1 MKETLITLAYLVAAS
16 LFIIGLKRLSS
27 PMTARGGN
35 QLAAGG
41 MLLAVIATL
50 FMQQI
55 LSPIEMVAGLVVGG
69 AIGTWL
75 ARTVEMTKMPELV
88 AAFNGFG
95 GGASALVAA
104 AEVARYAEWN
114 IDPVASMQAMASLQ
128 PLPTDAAVVLEP
140 FTGLTAFTVAL
151 SVLIG
156 AVTFSG
162 SFVAFGKLSG
172 KISGNPVSFPGLRL
186 LSIVIGLGVIAA
198 TVWVVMGAAD
208 FAVIKDP
215 VVWGLTAL
223 AALALVLGI
232 LLVVPI
238 GGADM
243 PVVVALLNSYS
254 GLAAS
259 AAGFVLGNYALI
271 ISGALVGAS
280 GLILTRIMCDAMN
293 RSLAN
298 VLLGGFGGSSSTGD
312 GGPAVS
318 TEGLTVRET
327 TPDDA
332 AILMSYAQKVII
344 VPGYGL
350 AVAQA
355 QHQVREMADL
365 LQSEGV
371 EVKYA
376 IHPVAGRMPGH
387 MNVLLAEANV
397 PYDQL
402 FDMDDVN
409 ADFETTDVALVVG
422 ANDVVNPAART
433 DPSSPI
439 HGMPILNVDKSQNVI
454 VLKRSMRPGYAGVDN
469 MLFYADNTQMLFGD
483 AKDSISEVISELK
496 ALQS

>member
-27 PMTARGGN
+27 PMTARAGN
-35 QLAAGG
+35 QLAAVG
-41 MLLAVIATL
+41 MLLAVVATL
-50 FMQQI
+50 FLEPI
-55 LSPIEMVAGLVVGG
+55 LSPIEMVTGLVLGG
-69 AIGTWL
+69 AVGAWL
-75 ARTVEMTKMPELV
+75 AKQVEMTGMPELV

-95 GGASALVAA
+95 GAASALVAA
-104 AEVARYAEWN
+104 AEVARYAEFESFALASAQVM
-114 IDPVASMQAMASLQ
+114 PVEAIAG
-128 PLPTDAAVVLEP
+128 PLSAVS
-140 FTGLTAFTVAL
+140 AFTIAL

-172 KISGNPVSFPGLRL
+172 RISGNPISFPGLRL
-186 LSIVIGLGVIAA
+186 ISIVVGLGVITA
-198 TVWVVMGAAD
+198 TVIIVAGTAD
-208 FAVIKDP
+208 FPVIEAP
-215 VVWGLTAL
+215 VVWGLVL
-223 AALALVLGI
+223 LSALALVLGI

-254 GLAAS
+254 GLAAA
-259 AAGFVLGNYALI
+259 AAGFVLSNYALI
-271 ISGALVGAS
+271 VSGALVGAS

-298 VLLGGFGGSSSTGD
+298 VLLGGFGGGD
-312 GGPAVS
+312 GAAGAGPAMS
-318 TEGLTVRET
+318 TEGLSVRET
-327 TPDDA
+327 TADDA

-355 QHQVREMADL
+355 QHQVREMADI
-365 LQSEGV
+365 LQQEGV

-402 FDMDDVN
+402 YDMDDVN
-409 ADFETTDVALVVG
+409 ADFETADVALVVG
-422 ANDVVNPAART
+422 ANDVVNPAARS
-433 DPSSPI
+433 DPGSPI
-439 HGMPILNVDKSQNVI
+439 YGMPILNVDKAQNVI
-454 VLKRSMRPGYAGVDN
+454 VLKRSMRPGYAGVEN
-469 MLFYADNTQMLFGD
+469 ALFYGDSTQMLFGD
-483 AKDSISEVISELK
+483 AKDSIGEVITELK
-496 ALQS
+496 ALKS

>member
-16 LFIIGLKRLSS
+16 LFIVGLKRLAS
-27 PMTARGGN
+27 PLTARGGN

-41 MLLAVIATL
+41 MLVAVGATL
-50 FMQQI
+50 FLQQI
-55 LSPIEMVAGLVVGG
+55 LSPVEMVAGLVLGG
-69 AIGTWL
+69 AIGVWL

-104 AEVARYAEWN
+104 AEVARYAGL
-114 IDPVASMQAMASLQ
+114 D
-128 PLPTDAAVVLEP
+128 PLPLASAQPVPADRVLLLEP
-140 FTGLTAFTVAL
+140 FTGLLAFTVAL

-172 KISGNPVSFPGLRL
+172 KLSGNPIAFPGLRL
-186 LSIVIGLGVIAA
+186 LSIAVGLGIAAA
-198 TVWVVMGAAD
+198 TVWVVLGAGD
-208 FAVIKDP
+208 FPDIQPP
-215 VVWGLTAL
+215 VVWGLAAL
-223 AALALVLGI
+223 AALALLLGI

-259 AAGFVLGNYALI
+259 AAGFALNNYALI
-271 ISGALVGAS
+271 VSGALVGAS

-298 VLLGGFGGSSSTGD
+298 VLLGGFGGTAAVAA
-312 GGPAVS
+312 GPGLS

-365 LQSEGV
+365 LQREGV

-409 ADFETTDVALVVG
+409 ADFETADVALVVG

-433 DPSSPI
+433 DAASPI
-439 HGMPILNVDKSQNVI
+439 FGMPILNVDRAQNVI
-454 VLKRSMRPGYAGVDN
+454 VLKRSMRPGYAGVEN
-469 MLFYADNTQMLFGD
+469 ALFYADNTQMLFGD
-483 AKDSISEVISELK
+483 AKDSISAVVSELK